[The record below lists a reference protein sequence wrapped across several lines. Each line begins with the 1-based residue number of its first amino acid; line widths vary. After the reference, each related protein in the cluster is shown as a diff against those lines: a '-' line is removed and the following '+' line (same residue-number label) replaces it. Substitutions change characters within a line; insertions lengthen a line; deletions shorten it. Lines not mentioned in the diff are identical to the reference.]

1 MKQKKTKR
9 EEKWIDKIDVD
20 EKLKRGVKTN
30 RIKQIKDD
38 FGSSS
43 TIHMVHNISVL
54 HLPVFKTRKSYT
66 MELFYRI
73 YTAVDI

>member
-1 MKQKKTKR
+1 MLKIKTR
-9 EEKWIDKIDVD
+9 CDNETE
-20 EKLKRGVKTN
+20 
-30 RIKQIKDD
+30 IKDD

-43 TIHMVHNISVL
+43 TIHMVYNISVL
-54 HLPVFKTRKSYT
+54 HLPVLTIRESYT